1 MSARVNVG
9 LAVLVL
15 VLAAV
20 LVTPALRERDAPAPV
35 GAGTVAAAQDAATRA
50 AAGQVR
56 SFLDIDHTEIDA
68 QVERMLKT
76 TTPRFRRQ
84 FAPQLRTIRAETR
97 RRASSADVT
106 LLRVGLSSWTE
117 RTATALVAAD
127 TEVTSEAAGG
137 TERRTVPWRIE
148 VDLVEDGGRW
158 LTDGLRFVN

>member
-20 LVTPALRERDAPAPV
+20 LTTLALRDRDTSAAAPT
-35 GAGTVAAAQDAATRA
+35 GTVAAAQDAAARA

-56 SFLDIDHTEIDA
+56 SFLDIDHTDVDA
-68 QVERMLKT
+68 QLEAMLET

-84 FAPQLRTIRAETR
+84 FAPQVRTIRAETR
-97 RRASSADVT
+97 RRQSSADVT

-117 RTATALVAAD
+117 RAATALVAAD
-127 TEVTSEAAGG
+127 TEVTSRAAPAAASGVPCRGASRSTWSRTAAAGSP
-137 TERRTVPWRIE
+137 TA
-148 VDLVEDGGRW
+148 
-158 LTDGLRFVN
+158 